1 MVSRIAVT
9 ALALAGCLHA
19 GAALAQAT
27 MPPDVARLFVGVWRA
42 APGGLYTEN
51 ADGSRGY
58 PYGEDAV
65 TRFILTSDG
74 YGATS
79 LQFRERA
86 RCATGT
92 GPRACTAQESEAA
105 FKSSSSTL
113 YRYRLVP
120 DADDP
125 FKGTMIWDVDLTT
138 YPNWQGQSQSRRYEI
153 NRDGSALTLMTTL
166 PANPRLGLRIQ
177 LERERQ

>member
-1 MVSRIAVT
+1 MTRKTAVIAAAFACFLHAGT
-9 ALALAGCLHA
+9 ALAQSAI
-19 GAALAQAT
+19 
-27 MPPDVARLFVGVWRA
+27 PPEVARLFVGAWRA
-42 APGGLYTEN
+42 VPGGLYTAN

-58 PYGEDAV
+58 PYGQDAV
-65 TRFILTSDG
+65 TRIILTSDG

-79 LQFRERA
+79 LQFRDRE

-92 GPRACTAQESEAA
+92 GPRQCSGPEAEAA
-105 FKSSSSTL
+105 FKNSSSSQ

-138 YPNWQGQSQSRRYEI
+138 YPNWQGQSLSRRYEMS
-153 NRDGSALTLMTTL
+153 RDGKGLTLIATL
-166 PANPRLGLRIQ
+166 PANPRLGLWMQ
-177 LERERQ
+177 LEREQR